1 MQENT
6 CCFIGHRR
14 VAETNALKTELKK
27 TVEGLITEKQVDTF
41 LFGSRSRFDDLCYSV
56 VSDLKE
62 KHPHI
67 KRIYVRAEYP
77 IINEDYEKYLLQS
90 YEETFYPEKLVGA
103 GRAVYVKRNFE
114 MIDKSSF
121 CVVFLDKESAP
132 LKSGTRIAVN
142 YAVKKGKTVINLF
155 DLL

>member
-14 VAETNALKTELKK
+14 VAEINALKTELKK

-90 YEETFYPEKLVGA
+90 YEETYYPEKLVGA

-121 CVVFLDKESAP
+121 CIVFLDKESAP

-155 DLL
+155 DLM

>member
-14 VAETNALKTELKK
+14 VAETHALKTELKK

-90 YEETFYPEKLVGA
+90 YEETYYPEKLVGA

-121 CVVFLDKESAP
+121 CIVFLDKESAP

-155 DLL
+155 DLM